1 MTKKDEYLDWHSKQN
16 FVYLEPEAEKELFEA
31 LQFCDAFLERCDKL
45 DEELNHHK
53 SRRMDHLSLINKLE
67 KENAELKKENEK
79 LLEHR
84 RITSWNNHK
93 ILKMHTSMA
102 RNLRQENEAIMAIN
116 EKLLKEQTK

>member
-1 MTKKDEYLDWHSKQN
+1 MTKKDELILSYHN
-16 FVYLEPEAEKELFEA
+16 GHYFVNGIEV
-31 LQFCDAFLERCDKL
+31 
-45 DEELNHHK
+45 DEDSYMSIANIQ
-53 SRRMDHLSLINKLE
+53 R
-67 KENAELKKENEK
+67 ENAELKKENEK